1 LSIERTISM
10 SGLRKRPWWPAF
22 IAGVCV
28 PLVLG
33 ACAGLGERPTDDP
46 TIAALPPSP
55 APLSDEERQRA
66 VAIAERSAETARLL
80 EAGRSV
86 LADVELVR
94 DKTLEE
100 AGRPDRLALVTHY
113 RYEGDL
119 TIETLVN
126 VTRGRVLEVRTA
138 EHRATPLS
146 AGEVERAKTLAF
158 DDPNVRAALDVP
170 AERILVEPL
179 LTSAG
184 SPDDPLFG
192 HRVVRLLF
200 MVDRDYLAQP
210 IVLVD
215 LTDERV
221 IVEPAQR
228 SP

>member
-1 LSIERTISM
+1 M
-10 SGLRKRPWWPAF
+10 SGFKNWPYWPALVVGF
-22 IAGVCV
+22 CI
-28 PLVLG
+28 PLVLA
-33 ACAGLGERPTDDP
+33 ACEGLRDRPADDP
-46 TIAALPPSP
+46 TLAAFPPSP
-55 APLSDEERQRA
+55 VPLSEDEQQRA

-86 LADVELVR
+86 LTEVELIR
-94 DKTLEE
+94 DKSLEE
-100 AGRPDRLALVTHY
+100 AARPDRLAMVTHY

-126 VTRGRVLEVRTA
+126 ITAEQVLEVRTA

-146 AGEVERAKTLAF
+146 VGELERARTLAF
-158 DDPNVRAALDVP
+158 DDPNVRAALGVP
-170 AERILVEPL
+170 AERIVVEPL

-200 MVDRDYLAQP
+200 RVGRDYLAQP
-210 IVLVD
+210 VILVD
-215 LTDERV
+215 LTEERV
-221 IVEPAQR
+221 IIEPAQR